1 MNEIVLNKSNKEHMY
16 VIYYGIVE
24 TIYMPTH
31 SCSIFY

>member
-16 VIYYGIVE
+16 VIYFE
-24 TIYMPTH
+24 TIYMPAH